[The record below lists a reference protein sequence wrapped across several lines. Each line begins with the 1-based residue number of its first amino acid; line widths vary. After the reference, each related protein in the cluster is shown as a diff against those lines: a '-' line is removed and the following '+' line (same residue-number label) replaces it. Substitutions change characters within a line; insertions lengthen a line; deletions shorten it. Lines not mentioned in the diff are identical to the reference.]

1 MLLTTYSTH
10 GFAYWALKAFAIV
23 LALYG
28 LALAAGGLWLVTLG
42 GSWYYLPAGIG
53 MLVSGILLL
62 FMRIQGVWLYWLVF
76 VATLVW
82 ALWEVGLE
90 PWPLVPPSG
99 RARGHRA
106 AYIAVHPHGSPPLE
120 LR

>member
-42 GSWYYLPAGIG
+42 GSRYYLPAGIG

-82 ALWEVGLE
+82 ALWEVGLG
-90 PWPLVPPSG
+90 PALVPRLVAP
-99 RARGHRA
+99 AV
-106 AYIAVHPHGSPPLE
+106 IALLTLLFIPTVRRHSN
-120 LR
+120 

>member
-42 GSWYYLPAGIG
+42 ASWYSLPAGIG

-90 PWPLVPPSG
+90 PWPLVPRLVAP
-99 RARGHRA
+99 AV
-106 AYIAVHPHGSPPLE
+106 IALLTLLFIPTVRRHSN
-120 LR
+120 

>member
-90 PWPLVPPSG
+90 PWPLGPLLVAP
-99 RARGHRA
+99 AV
-106 AYIAVHPHGSPPLE
+106 IALLTLLFIPTVRRHSN
-120 LR
+120 

>member
-1 MLLTTYSTH
+1 MATDKASRGVGGWFLLV
-10 GFAYWALKAFAIV
+10 FAII
-23 LALYG
+23 LIILG
-28 LALAAGGLWLVTLG
+28 LILAAGGIWLVTLG

-90 PWPLVPPSG
+90 PWPLVPRLVAP
-99 RARGHRA
+99 AV
-106 AYIAVHPHGSPPLE
+106 IALLTLLFIPTVRRHSN
-120 LR
+120 